1 MLAPFLTAMLLIA
14 PPAAPAAP
22 ATPATAK
29 PADAKPANA
38 KSGDAKPAD
47 ATPAEAP
54 APPPSPER
62 TPEAF
67 LADVAAVDLLQLSL
81 GRLAAERGVDPS
93 VKEFGRRMV
102 VNHTAVQVLV
112 TRIAGRQRVSLPA
125 QMTEEDRATYADIAG
140 RSGVELDRAY
150 LMYIAGRNAR
160 TLELFRWQAENGANA
175 EVKSFAAQTAA
186 IMGTHARV
194 AESINQVV
202 NKDELRRIAEEKAQA
217 LREEEQ
223 RKIIEAQEAAIAAA
237 KRKGGKKPAP
247 KKPMGAT
254 S

>member
-1 MLAPFLTAMLLIA
+1 MIPILLTAALMAATVA
-14 PPAAPAAP
+14 PPATAP
-22 ATPATAK
+22 ATPATT
-29 PADAKPANA
+29 PVT
-38 KSGDAKPAD
+38 
-47 ATPAEAP
+47 TPAEPP
-54 APPPSPER
+54 APPSPER

-67 LADVAAVDLLQLSL
+67 LADVTAHNLLEISL
-81 GRLAAERGVDPS
+81 GRLAAERASDPA
-93 VKEFGRRMV
+93 VRDFGRRMV

-112 TRIAGRQRVSLPA
+112 TRIAGRQRASVPA
-125 QMTEEDRATYADIAG
+125 QLLPEDSAVYAEMSARTGGD
-140 RSGVELDRAY
+140 LDRAY
-150 LMYIAGRNAR
+150 MMFIAQRNAR
-160 TLELFRWQAENGANA
+160 ALELFRWQADNGTNA

-186 IMGTHARV
+186 IMGTHAR
-194 AESINQVV
+194 AADALNQVV
-202 NKDELRRIAEEKAQA
+202 NKEELRRIAEEKAQA